1 LKKQWSLR
9 LGIVAIGND
18 QTMSKLTSNLR
29 TAYWHNCAMK

>member
-1 LKKQWSLR
+1 LR

-29 TAYWHNCAMK
+29 TAYQSNCAITV